1 MIRSDDQ
8 ARSMIE
14 IDRSLI
20 RLYVTLQYMSRTGA
34 HIKIISEQ
42 KTSPLENP
50 PPPAENNR
58 TIETCQE

>member
-1 MIRSDDQ
+1 MITPV
-8 ARSMIE
+8 IE
-14 IDRSLI
+14 TDRSLI
-20 RLYVTLQYMSRTGA
+20 RLYVTLQYMSRTAA

-50 PPPAENNR
+50 PQPPAENNR